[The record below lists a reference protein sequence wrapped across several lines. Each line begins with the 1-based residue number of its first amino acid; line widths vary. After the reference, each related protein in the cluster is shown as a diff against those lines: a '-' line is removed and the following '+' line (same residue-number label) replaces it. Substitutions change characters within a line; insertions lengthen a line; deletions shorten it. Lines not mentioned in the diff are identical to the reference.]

1 VSGPAGPASTAEH
14 PAEPLRILLIGR
26 VSPRKVT
33 DVAVDAMALLRRGG
47 SKAVLDVVR
56 SVFGGYEWFEER
68 VRALIRTEGL
78 EDSVR
83 LTSFHRTVWNAH
95 RQADIAVVPSL
106 VEPFGNS
113 SVEAGVPVI
122 ATDAQG
128 LPETVDAGRCG
139 TILPAGDPAAVADAI
154 TALAEDWSATREVR
168 TSHGGTRVFGSP

>member
-1 VSGPAGPASTAEH
+1 
-14 PAEPLRILLIGR
+14 
-26 VSPRKVT
+26 
-33 DVAVDAMALLRRGG
+33 MALLRRGA

-68 VRALIRTEGL
+68 VRALIRAEGL

-83 LTSFHRTVWNAH
+83 LTSFHRIVWNAY

-113 SVEAGVPVI
+113 SVEAQLAGVPVI
-122 ATDAQG
+122 VTDAQR
-128 LPETVDAGRCG
+128 LPETVDTGRCG
-139 TILPAGDPAAVADAI
+139 TIVPAGDPAAVADAI
-154 TALAEDWSATREVR
+154 TAVAEDCSATREVR